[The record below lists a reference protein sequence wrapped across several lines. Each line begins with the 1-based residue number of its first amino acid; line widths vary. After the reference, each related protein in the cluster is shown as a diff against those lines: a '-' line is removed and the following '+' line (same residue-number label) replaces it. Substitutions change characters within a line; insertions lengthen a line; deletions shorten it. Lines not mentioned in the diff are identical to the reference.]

1 MTQGCPVIISNNS
14 ALPEINNSAAEYFDP
29 DNIDQIKESM
39 NKVLLNKNY
48 RLELINKGKIHC
60 KKFSWEKTVSETIKI
75 LKI

>member
-1 MTQGCPVIISNNS
+1 MSSNNIEKKS
-14 ALPEINNSAAEYFDP
+14 ALPEINNSVAEYFDP
-29 DNIDQIKESM
+29 DNIGQIKESM

-60 KKFSWEKTVSETIKI
+60 RKFSWEKTVSETIKI